1 MDATG
6 TTRVLVVANKTAA
19 TPQLL
24 QAVRQRAAAG
34 HTVFHLLI
42 PDPGQGG
49 WRPSEAGHPDVSE
62 GEQVLALALPALLE
76 AAPGAVTGSVSI
88 RHDPMDAVE
97 ELLEVESF
105 DEILLSTLPHHV
117 SMWLHVD
124 LPRRLGHLGLPVTTV
139 TPYGVSTVG
148 AAR

>member
-1 MDATG
+1 MDSSG
-6 TTRVLVVANKTAA
+6 RTRVLIVANKAST

-24 QAVRQRAAAG
+24 RAMRLRAEAG
-34 HTVFHLLI
+34 PATFHLLV
-42 PDPGQGG
+42 PDPGHGG
-49 WRPSEAGHPDVSE
+49 WRPSDAGHPDVTE
-62 GEQVLALALPALLE
+62 GEQVLALALPVLEE
-76 AAPGAVTGSVSI
+76 AAPGAVTGSTSV

-97 ELLEVESF
+97 ELLAVESY

-139 TPYGVSTVG
+139 TPYGVSSAG

>member
-1 MDATG
+1 MDDQG
-6 TTRVLVVANKTAA
+6 RTRVLIVANKAA
-19 TPQLL
+19 STLQLVR
-24 QAVRQRAAAG
+24 AVKQRAEAG
-34 HTVFHLLI
+34 PCVFHLLV
-42 PDPGQGG
+42 PDPGRGG

-62 GEQVLALALPALLE
+62 GEQVLALALPILQDAV
-76 AAPGAVTGSVSI
+76 PGAVTGAASV

-97 ELLEVESF
+97 EVLAAEAF
-105 DEILLSTLPHHV
+105 DEIILSTLPHHV

-139 TPYGVSTVG
+139 TPYGVSTAG